1 MGTSIYSRKKMLTA
15 PRPSF
20 MRKES
25 PEAESVIESAEAEIF
40 DGKLADIAEVTY
52 AYTKI
57 GGGKY
62 FNRTLFSDFG
72 GVKMGDGIEK
82 AFEETERKLLEKL
95 GAIARHVAR
104 IDALPEASVSERV
117 KILKGSLSYLA
128 TILEIT
134 RIGLPFE
141 AEKGGRVHAMAPEEI
156 EASVL
161 KMEAL
166 ERTAFGEMIREVP
179 EEKADALRR
188 LSREY
193 ESGGWR
199 LENEEREVF

>member
-1 MGTSIYSRKKMLTA
+1 
-15 PRPSF
+15 
-20 MRKES
+20 MRKEFG
-25 PEAESVIESAEAEIF
+25 EAESVIESAESEIF
-40 DGKLADIAEVTY
+40 DGKLADIAEITY

-82 AFEETERKLLEKL
+82 AFEETERKLFEKRA
-95 GAIARHVAR
+95 AITRHIAR

-117 KILKGSLSYLA
+117 KILRGSLSYLA
-128 TILEIT
+128 AILEIT
-134 RIGLPFE
+134 RTGLPFE
-141 AEKGGRVHAMAPEEI
+141 AEKGGRPHGMPPGEV

-161 KMEAL
+161 KIEAL
-166 ERTAFGEMIREVP
+166 ERSLFGEMIREVP
-179 EEKADALRR
+179 EEKTDALRR

-193 ESGGWR
+193 ENGGWR
-199 LENEEREVF
+199 LKNEERKIFRKLFQKL